1 MTYYMSSIGGVS
13 GLFSG
18 VNWREVIDS
27 LLALERKPVTLLQ
40 QKQQRLGVQI
50 TALNEINARLL
61 ELKTRAFNL
70 SLASTINAR
79 KVEVS
84 GSALSATATA
94 EAQPGTYR
102 VTVLSLATPTVAAS
116 SLPLGEAVDT
126 TLPLSQVLPSAP
138 RAGYFTVNGTRVY
151 LDADTT
157 LAWGENSVVERV
169 NASGAGARAVLLQD
183 AAGRLNHLALYAAGQ
198 ELVAGSAS
206 DTSDFLSLAGFFG
219 AGSAWVGGVAEG
231 SVENTVAGGLS
242 SDAVVT
248 FTYGG
253 ISYQTGAGEVGP
265 VEEGVTT
272 LAELA
277 SRLEAAMNRA
287 LDGAG
292 RVSVAVDDPSGSG
305 NGRLVVMDRSGGGE
319 VAVTG
324 LSGTETSGLQSL
336 LSSGGA
342 QTGRAAVGQLPL
354 GRLSTSKFLY
364 QAGFDVHLRDGWLSG
379 FLSAR
384 DDKAGFDLE
393 GTETV
398 TFTYRGAS
406 YQTAALEAVQAGV
419 TDLSAVAADL
429 EAKMN
434 AALGENGSV
443 SVSLLRDEEGRV
455 RLSVTDLVEEA
466 SDSRTLEFTSG
477 PDALGLVESLGGRA
491 GGAVSL
497 NGKVVYYDKYADT
510 LSGLISRINSAGAG
524 VRAAYDP
531 LTDRVTFTS
540 TSTGPLALDLADA
553 GGNLLG
559 ALGVEDAGS
568 QVLGESASFI
578 VEGYNGD
585 QPIYSLSNTVSGMI
599 PGLTLQLKE
608 VSGKDSGGRYLP
620 TVITVDTDVDAA
632 VKNVKDFVESYN
644 QALDKIY
651 GYLRYDAETEQ
662 AGLLAGI
669 SQAREILD
677 RLRSLPS
684 FLPEGLEG
692 SPRTLMDIGISL
704 GGLGASLKEVKSGR
718 LQVDEAK
725 LSTALRENPEGVLRL
740 LGAYTGQVSLR
751 SGGTGSITSAS
762 GRPTGETRA
771 GTYRIV
777 SDAQGNLTAYF
788 APAGGT
794 EELVGTGT
802 ISAYGTN
809 DTLIPGVTLRAG
821 ALREGEDRLDKEEN
835 ATGILKRLED
845 YLAQVTSSGGVL
857 FGLTESLQKTTQD
870 LASQVERMEERI
882 KAREVRL
889 IAQFTTMETL
899 LARMQTQSQWLTNQI
914 QTLNNSWMRSGG
926 S

>member
-1 MTYYMSSIGGVS
+1 MSHYMSSIGGVS
-13 GLFSG
+13 GLSSG

-27 LLALERKPVTLLQ
+27 LLALERKPVTLLT
-40 QKQQRLGVQI
+40 QKQQRLEAQI
-50 TALNEINARLL
+50 SALAEINARLL
-61 ELKTRAFNL
+61 ELKTRAFSL
-70 SLASTINAR
+70 GLASSLAAR
-79 KVEVS
+79 RVEVS

-102 VTVLSLATPTVAAS
+102 ITVLSLATPTVAAS
-116 SLPLGEAVDT
+116 SLPLGEAADT
-126 TLPLSQVLPSAP
+126 SLPLSQALPTAP
-138 RAGYFTVNGTRVY
+138 RTGYFTVNGARVY

-169 NASGAGARAVLLQD
+169 NASGTGARAVLLSD
-183 AAGRLNHLALYAAGQ
+183 AAGRPNHLAVYAPGQ
-198 ELVAGSAS
+198 ELVVGSAS
-206 DTSDFLSLAGFFG
+206 DTSDFLSLAGFSG
-219 AGSAWVGGVAEG
+219 AGHAWVGGVAEG
-231 SVENTVAGGLS
+231 SVEGTVAGGLS
-242 SDAVVT
+242 SDAVVA

-253 ISYQTGAGEVGP
+253 SSYVTGAGEVGP
-265 VEEGVTT
+265 AEAGVTT

-287 LDGAG
+287 LGGAG

-305 NGRLVVMDRSGGGE
+305 NGRLVVMDRSGAGE

-342 QTGRAAVGQLPL
+342 QAGRAAVGQLPL
-354 GRLSTSKFLY
+354 GRLSTSRLLY
-364 QAGFDVHLRDGWLSG
+364 RAGLDVHLRDGWLSG
-379 FLSAR
+379 FLSTR
-384 DDKAGFDLE
+384 EDKAGFDLE

-419 TDLSAVAADL
+419 TDLSVVAADL

-443 SVSLLRDEEGRV
+443 KVSLLRDEEGQV
-455 RLSVTDLVEEA
+455 RLAVTDLLEEA
-466 SDSRTLEFTSG
+466 SESRTLEFTAG
-477 PDALGLVESLGGRA
+477 PEALRLVGSLGGRA
-491 GGAVSL
+491 GGAVTI
-497 NGKVVYYDKYADT
+497 NGKAVYYDKYADT
-510 LSGLISRINSAGAG
+510 LSGLLSRINMAGAG

-553 GGNLLG
+553 GGNLLA
-559 ALGVEDAGS
+559 ALGVADAGS

-578 VEGYNGD
+578 VEGYNGGR
-585 QPIYSLSNTVSGMI
+585 PIYSMSNTVSGLV

-608 VSGKDSGGRYLP
+608 VSAKDSVGSYIPSL
-620 TVITVDTDVDAA
+620 ITVETDVDSA
-632 VKNVKDFVESYN
+632 VKNVKDFVDAYN
-644 QALDKIY
+644 QTIDKIY
-651 GYLRYDAETEQ
+651 GYLKYDAEKKQ

-669 SQAREILD
+669 SQARDILN

-684 FLPEGLEG
+684 IIPEGVEG

-704 GGLGASLKEVKSGR
+704 GGVGASLEVVKSGR

-725 LSTALRENPEGVLRL
+725 LSAALRDNPERVLRL

-751 SGGTGSITSAS
+751 AGGTGSIASAS
-762 GRPTGETRA
+762 GRPTGESRA

-788 APAGGT
+788 TPAGGA

-821 ALREGEDRLDKEEN
+821 ALREGEDLLVKEEN
-835 ATGILKRLED
+835 ATGILKQMED
-845 YLAQVTSSGGVL
+845 YLARVTSRGGVL
-857 FGLTESLQKTTQD
+857 SGLTDSLQKTTRD
-870 LASQVERMEERI
+870 LASQVERMEERV
-882 KAREVRL
+882 KAREARL

-899 LARMQTQSQWLTNQI
+899 LARMQTQSQWLANQI
-914 QTLNNSWMRSGG
+914 QGLNRNWRESGG